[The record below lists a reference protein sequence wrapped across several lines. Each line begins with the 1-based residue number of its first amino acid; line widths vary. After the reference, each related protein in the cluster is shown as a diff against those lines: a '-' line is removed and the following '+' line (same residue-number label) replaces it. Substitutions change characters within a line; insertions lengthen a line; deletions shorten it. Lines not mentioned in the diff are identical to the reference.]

1 MTAWM
6 YEGNGL
12 KLMREFYAKYNIIN
26 FPGGNTGAQ
35 MGGWFRKEIKSL
47 ADMKG
52 LKFRIGGFGGKVI
65 ERIGGVPQNIPG
77 GEIYQALEKGTIDAA
92 EWVGPYDDLKL
103 GFNKVAPNYY
113 YPGWWEG
120 GPQLDFF
127 INNKACDGAVGRVQG
142 DRRSGRVARARR
154 HAGQVR
160 RPQPGGA
167 EARWSAG
174 GTKLF
179 RFPKDMMD
187 ARVQGGDGAST
198 AS

>member
-1 MTAWM
+1 
-6 YEGNGL
+6 
-12 KLMREFYAKYNIIN
+12 
-26 FPGGNTGAQ
+26 

-47 ADMKG
+47 ADIKG
-52 LKFRIGGFGGKVI
+52 LKFRIGGFGGKVL

-92 EWVGPYDDLKL
+92 EWVGPYDDQKL

-120 GPQLDFF
+120 GPQLDFY
-127 INNKACDGAVGRVQG
+127 INTKAWDALSAEYKAMVEIGRGAC
-142 DRRSGRVARARR
+142 AHR

-160 RPQPGGA
+160 RPQSGGA
-167 EARWSAG
+167 EAAGRPGHEAVPLPEGRDGRRLQGSRW
-174 GTKLF
+174 
-179 RFPKDMMD
+179 RC
-187 ARVQGGDGAST
+187 T